1 MYYSKPLKA
10 VLKADTASSST
21 IINDVTDTIIARYTL
36 QAPEIK
42 QTHVKRLSFTPQLIF
57 KCIDHVYFITNLLL
71 YSF

>member
-21 IINDVTDTIIARYTL
+21 IINDVTDAIIARYTR

-42 QTHVKRLSFTPQLIF
+42 QTHVKR
-57 KCIDHVYFITNLLL
+57 
-71 YSF
+71 